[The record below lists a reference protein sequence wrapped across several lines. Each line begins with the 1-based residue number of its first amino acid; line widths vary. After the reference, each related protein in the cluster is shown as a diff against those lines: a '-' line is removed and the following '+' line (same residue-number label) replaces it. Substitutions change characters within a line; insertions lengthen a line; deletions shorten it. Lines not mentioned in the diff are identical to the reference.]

1 MATELIGRDGELA
14 DLLGRLDDAVHGAPQ
29 LVICS
34 GEAGVGKTSLV
45 AELTVRARR
54 DGVRTLWARALELPD
69 TPPFWLWHQAL
80 GTSTPAPGADR
91 VALFDGF
98 AAGLDGATG
107 GVLLVVDD
115 IHWADE
121 PSLQALL
128 YVVRALRERRIMVCA
143 TECCGTAG
151 TGWTT
156 IKPDLLREPVAGS
169 LPLRGLS
176 PTDSA
181 HCLRIEAGR
190 DLPDQLAGEAFDM
203 TAGNPF
209 YLRELGRS
217 LRGSTDDAL
226 RLPTSLRE
234 VVRGRMT
241 PRSASAQELLRAA
254 SILGERFT
262 IAVAARLVERSV
274 PDCLGAVDEA
284 IDAGLL
290 AAADEPG
297 TVRFTHA
304 LVRAALLDGL
314 SLQRRVLLHQR
325 AALGIEELYP
335 DAVEANSAA
344 LAWHWANAAVGGAP
358 EPAVRWAR
366 RAADVALREL
376 AFEEAVRLYGLALTH
391 AADLDPVARGGL
403 LLQRAAAAARAGV
416 LNSAKSDFLAAQAI
430 ARAACHAGP
439 PHRRPEAVVLL
450 AEAALVLEPIGDR
463 SWDRDIA
470 DACAEAL
477 AAGVRDE
484 ARAAGVRDEARAA
497 GVRDEARAAGVRDE
511 ARAACPR
518 DEALAARARDEALA
532 AGARAVA
539 SAADHP
545 PDGTPADGLS
555 GAPPADALPESLR
568 ARLLARATEA
578 AVHLG
583 NLDGVDESSRAA
595 MQSADRS
602 DDPVVLAAAL
612 RARRLA
618 CSGPEHRD
626 EHRVLATRMI
636 EAGERARDPAVE
648 MWGRLWRIDALWEQG
663 DLSVITGELACLSW
677 CSERT
682 GGPMSRWR
690 LLVAQAASA
699 QAHAEFDD
707 ALDLAGQAHELATTL
722 GHPAGEGAYRAL
734 LGVVG
739 HHRGHRREV
748 LTAAAAVT
756 RGPVS
761 NLLLAALGTAFPMM
775 DSGLSAEAEPLYRNL
790 GPPQKWSVPPYFR
803 LNVLAVGGAIAAALR
818 IGDDVAYF
826 REQLGRYRG
835 MHVTGGG
842 NANYLGP
849 VELWLGKFAV
859 ALGDSDVARIELA
872 GAAQTARMIGA
883 PGFAVEAECELAELL
898 LLHRDTAAAVALAKR
913 ALPTAISLAMPPWT
927 HRLRVVAAHEI
938 TCAALTP
945 REREVA
951 DLVARGLTNHE
962 IAAALVLSDR
972 TAQNHVQHI
981 LTKLGF
987 AKRSQ
992 IAAWVSSRI
1001 PQ

>member
-1 MATELIGRDGELA
+1 MTTELIGRDSELA

-34 GEAGVGKTSLV
+34 GEAGVGKTRLV
-45 AELTVRARR
+45 AELAGRARR
-54 DGVRTLWARALELPD
+54 AGVRTLWARALELPD

-80 GTSTPAPGADR
+80 GTSAPAPGADR

-98 AAGLDGATG
+98 AAGLDGAKS

-143 TECCGTAG
+143 TECAG
-151 TGWTT
+151 TESSGWAT
-156 IKPDLLREPVAGS
+156 IKPELLRESVAGS
-169 LPLRGLS
+169 LLLRGLS
-176 PTDSA
+176 PADSA

-190 DLPDQLAGEAFDM
+190 ELPDRLTGEAFDM

-241 PRSASAQELLRAA
+241 PRSTSAQELLRAA

-262 IAVAARLVERSV
+262 IAVAARLVERSI
-274 PDCLGAVDEA
+274 PDCLAAVDEA
-284 IDAGLL
+284 IEAGLL
-290 AAADEPG
+290 GLGEEPG
-297 TVRFTHA
+297 AVRFTHA
-304 LVRAALLDGL
+304 LVRATLLDGL
-314 SLQRRVLLHQR
+314 SLQQRVVLHQR
-325 AALGIEELYP
+325 AALAIEELYP
-335 DAVEANSAA
+335 DAVESNSAA
-344 LAWHWANAAVGGAP
+344 LAWHWANAAVGGTH

-366 RAADVALREL
+366 RAADVAARAL

-391 AADLDPVARGGL
+391 AADIDPIDRGGL
-403 LLQRAAAAARAGV
+403 LLQRAAASVRAGD
-416 LNSAKSDFLAAQAI
+416 LTSARSDCVAAQAV
-430 ARAACHAGP
+430 ARAVDSAQC
-439 PHRRPEAVVLL
+439 RRVAAVLL

-477 AAGVRDE
+477 AADTRPE
-484 ARAAGVRDEARAA
+484 AVADDVQPEPLTDDYRPD
-497 GVRDEARAAGVRDE
+497 D
-511 ARAACPR
+511 
-518 DEALAARARDEALA
+518 L
-532 AGARAVA
+532 RAVGPIGSPTFDA
-539 SAADHP
+539 MPEVVAANPLPGTSSAASLP
-545 PDGTPADGLS
+545 VEVQ
-555 GAPPADALPESLR
+555 PESLR

-578 AVHLG
+578 AVYLG
-583 NLDGVDESSRAA
+583 QLDGIDVSSRAA
-595 MQSADRS
+595 MESAERC
-602 DDPVVLAAAL
+602 DDPGVLAAAL
-612 RARRLA
+612 RARQLA
-618 CSGPEHRD
+618 CSGPEHCD
-626 EHRVLATRMI
+626 EHRVLADRMV

-663 DLSVITGELACLSW
+663 ELGEITGELSCLGW

-682 GGPMSRWR
+682 GGPMSRWH
-690 LLVAQAASA
+690 LLVARAALA

-707 ALDLAGQAHELATTL
+707 ALDLAGQAHALAAKL

-734 LGVVG
+734 LAVVG
-739 HHRGHRREV
+739 HHRGHRREA
-748 LTAAAAVT
+748 LTPPGAPV
-756 RGPVS
+756 RGEVR
-761 NLLLAALGTAFPMM
+761 NLLFAALGTAFPMV
-775 DSGLSAEAEPLYRNL
+775 DSGLNAEAELLYRSL
-790 GPPQKWSVPPYFR
+790 GPPQKWSIPPYFR
-803 LNVLAVGGAIAAALR
+803 LNVLVVGGACAAALG
-818 IGDDVAYF
+818 IVDDVDYF
-826 REQLGRYRG
+826 REQLSPYCD

-842 NANYLGP
+842 GNAHYLGP
-849 VELWLGKFAV
+849 VALWLGKFAA
-859 ALGDSDVARIELA
+859 ALNDPDTARAELDS
-872 GAAQTARMIGA
+872 AAQTARTIGA
-883 PGFAVEAECELAELL
+883 SGFAVEADCELAEFLL
-898 LLHRDTAAAVALAKR
+898 LRGDAVEAVTLAKKS
-913 ALPTAISLAMPPWT
+913 LPQSISLGMRPWT
-927 HRLRVVAAHEI
+927 ERLRVIAAHEI
-938 TCAALTP
+938 ACVALTP

-951 DLVARGLTNHE
+951 ELVARGLTNHE
-962 IAAALVLSDR
+962 IADALVLSDR

-992 IAAWVSSRI
+992 IAAWVSS

>member
-45 AELTVRARR
+45 AELAGRARR

-91 VALFDGF
+91 VDLFDGF
-98 AAGLDGATG
+98 AAGLDGAAS

-128 YVVRALRERRIMVCA
+128 YVVRASRERRIMVCA
-143 TECCGTAG
+143 TECSGTAG
-151 TGWTT
+151 PGWTT

-241 PRSASAQELLRAA
+241 PRSTSARELLRAA

-262 IAVAARLVERSV
+262 IAVVARLVERSISA
-274 PDCLGAVDEA
+274 CLAAVDEA
-284 IDAGLL
+284 IEAGLL
-290 AAADEPG
+290 VPGDEPG
-297 TVRFTHA
+297 AVRFTHA
-304 LVRAALLDGL
+304 LVRATLLDGL
-314 SLQRRVLLHQR
+314 PLQQRVELHQR
-325 AALGIEELYP
+325 AALAIEELYP
-335 DAVEANSAA
+335 DAVESNSAA
-344 LAWHWANAAVGGAP
+344 LAWHWANAAVGAAY

-376 AFEEAVRLYGLALTH
+376 AFEEAVRLYGLALAH
-391 AADLDPVARGGL
+391 AADVDPIERGGL
-403 LLQRAAAAARAGV
+403 LLHRAAASTRAGD
-416 LNSAKSDFLAAQAI
+416 LTSAKSDCTAAQAV
-430 ARAACHAGP
+430 ARAVGDRRSHSGAGDSARDR
-439 PHRRPEAVVLL
+439 HKAAVLL

-477 AAGVRDE
+477 AADTRPD
-484 ARAAGVRDEARAA
+484 
-497 GVRDEARAAGVRDE
+497 
-511 ARAACPR
+511 
-518 DEALAARARDEALA
+518 
-532 AGARAVA
+532 
-539 SAADHP
+539 SMTADAP
-545 PDGTPADGLS
+545 IGTPITE
-555 GAPPADALPESLR
+555 APIVGVLPESLR

-578 AVHLG
+578 AVYLG
-583 NLDGVDESSRAA
+583 NLGGVDESSRAA
-595 MQSADRS
+595 LESADRS
-602 DDPVVLAAAL
+602 DDPGVLAAAL
-612 RARRLA
+612 RARQLA
-618 CSGPEHRD
+618 RSGPEHRD
-626 EHRVLATRMI
+626 EHRVLAARMI

-663 DLSVITGELACLSW
+663 DLSEITGELACLGW
-677 CSERT
+677 CSDRT
-682 GGPMSRWR
+682 GGPMSRWH
-690 LLVAQAASA
+690 LLIAQAALA

-707 ALDLAGQAHELATTL
+707 ALELGGQAHTLAAKL
-722 GHPAGEGAYRAL
+722 GHPAGEGAHRAL
-734 LGVVG
+734 LAVVG
-739 HHRGHRREV
+739 HHRGHRHEALAGPRAPVRGEV
-748 LTAAAAVT
+748 
-756 RGPVS
+756 R
-761 NLLLAALGTAFPMM
+761 NLLFAALGTAFPMV
-775 DSGLSAEAEPLYRNL
+775 DSGLVAEADPFYRGL
-790 GPPQKWSVPPYFR
+790 GPPRKWSIPPYFR
-803 LNVLAVGGAIAAALR
+803 LNVLAVGGSIAAAL
-818 IGDDVAYF
+818 GLAEDVGYF
-826 REQLGRYRG
+826 RERLDPFRG

-842 NANYLGP
+842 GNAHYLGP
-849 VELWLGKFAV
+849 VTLWLGKFAA
-859 ALGDSDVARIELA
+859 ALDDPDSARAELCD
-872 GAAQTARMIGA
+872 AAQAARAIGA
-883 PGFAVEAECELAELL
+883 PGFAVEADCELAELL
-898 LLHRDTAAAVALAKR
+898 LRDGDPAAAVAVAKR
-913 ALPTAISLAMPPWT
+913 ALPQAISFGMVPWVE
-927 HRLRVVAAHEI
+927 RLRIVAAREI
-938 TCAALTP
+938 SCTALTP

-951 DLVARGLTNHE
+951 DLVTRGLTNHE
-962 IAAALVLSDR
+962 IASALVLSDR

-992 IAAWVSSRI
+992 IAAWVSGRT
-1001 PQ
+1001 Q

>member
-1 MATELIGRDGELA
+1 MRRGELIGRDGELA
-14 DLLGRLDDAVHGAPQ
+14 DLQGRLDAAVHGAPQ

-45 AELTVRARR
+45 AELAGRARR

-98 AAGLDGATG
+98 AAGLDGATA

-128 YVVRALRERRIMVCA
+128 YVVRESRERRIMVCA
-143 TECCGTAG
+143 TECSGTAG
-151 TGWTT
+151 AGWTT

-190 DLPDQLAGEAFDM
+190 DLPDQLAREAFDM

-217 LRGSTDDAL
+217 LRGSTEDAL
-226 RLPTSLRE
+226 RLPTSLRD

-241 PRSASAQELLRAA
+241 PRSTSAQGLLRAA

-262 IAVAARLVERSV
+262 IAVAARLVERSIS
-274 PDCLGAVDEA
+274 DCLAAVDEA
-284 IDAGLL
+284 IEAGLL
-290 AAADEPG
+290 VPGEEPG
-297 TVRFTHA
+297 AVRFTHA
-304 LVRAALLDGL
+304 LVRATLLDGL
-314 SLQRRVLLHQR
+314 SLQQRVVLHQR
-325 AALGIEELYP
+325 AALAIEELYP
-335 DAVEANSAA
+335 DAVESNSAA
-344 LAWHWANAAVGGAP
+344 LAWHWANAAVGGP
-358 EPAVRWAR
+358 HEPAVRWAR

-376 AFEEAVRLYGLALTH
+376 AFEEAVRLYGLALAH
-391 AADLDPVARGGL
+391 AADIDPVDRGRL
-403 LLQRAAAAARAGV
+403 LLHRAAASARAGD
-416 LNSAKSDFLAAQAI
+416 LAAAKADCIAAQAI
-430 ARAACHAGP
+430 ARATDD
-439 PHRRPEAVVLL
+439 RRQLTRGGDSAPGRHNAAVLL

-463 SWDRDIA
+463 NWDRDIA
-470 DACAEAL
+470 DACADALAFARPETLRAAPGAL
-477 AAGVRDE
+477 AA
-484 ARAAGVRDEARAA
+484 
-497 GVRDEARAAGVRDE
+497 
-511 ARAACPR
+511 
-518 DEALAARARDEALA
+518 AARSEAM
-532 AGARAVA
+532 
-539 SAADHP
+539 
-545 PDGTPADGLS
+545 TADGLPGGVIAGGPR
-555 GAPPADALPESLR
+555 GALSADGRGAAATHPQCVDVLPESLR

-578 AVHLG
+578 AVYLG

-595 MQSADRS
+595 LEFADRS
-602 DDPVVLAAAL
+602 DDPGVLAAAL
-612 RARRLA
+612 RARQLA

-626 EHRVLATRMI
+626 EHRVLAARMI
-636 EAGERARDPAVE
+636 EAGVRGRDPAVE

-663 DLSVITGELACLSW
+663 DLSEVTGELACLGW

-682 GGPMSRWR
+682 GGPMSRWH
-690 LLVAQAASA
+690 LLIAQAALA

-707 ALDLAGQAHELATTL
+707 ALELAGQAHALAAKL
-722 GHPAGEGAYRAL
+722 GHPAGEGAHRAL
-734 LGVVG
+734 LAVVG
-739 HHRGHRREV
+739 HHRGHRPEA
-748 LTAAAAVT
+748 LTAPGAPV
-756 RGPVS
+756 RGEVR
-761 NLLLAALGTAFPMM
+761 NLLFAALGTAFPMV
-775 DSGLSAEAEPLYRNL
+775 DSGLVAEAEPLYRSL
-790 GPPQKWSVPPYFR
+790 GPPRKWSIPPYFR
-803 LNVLAVGGAIAAALR
+803 LNVIAVGGSIAAAL
-818 IGDDVAYF
+818 GLTDDVDYF
-826 REQLGRYRG
+826 RERLGPYRG

-842 NANYLGP
+842 GNAHYLGP
-849 VELWLGKFAV
+849 VTLWLGKFAA
-859 ALGDSDVARIELA
+859 ALDDPDAARSELC
-872 GAAQTARMIGA
+872 GAAQTARAIGA
-883 PGFAVEAECELAELL
+883 PGFAVEADAELAELVL
-898 LLHRDTAAAVALAKR
+898 RNGDSADAVAIAKR
-913 ALPTAISLAMPPWT
+913 ALPPAISLGMDPWVD
-927 HRLRVVAAHEI
+927 RLRVVAAREI
-938 TCAALTP
+938 SCTALIP

-951 DLVARGLTNHE
+951 DLVTRGLTNHE
-962 IAAALVLSDR
+962 IASALVLSDR

-992 IAAWVSSRI
+992 IAAWVSGRT

>member
-1 MATELIGRDGELA
+1 MTTELIGRDGELA
-14 DLLGRLDDAVHGAPQ
+14 DLLGRLDDAVRGAPQ

-45 AELTVRARR
+45 AELAGRARR

-98 AAGLDGATG
+98 AAGLDGATS

-128 YVVRALRERRIMVCA
+128 YVVRASRERRIMVCA
-143 TECCGTAG
+143 TECSGTAG
-151 TGWTT
+151 PGWTT

-176 PTDSA
+176 PADSA

-241 PRSASAQELLRAA
+241 PRSTSARELLRAA

-262 IAVAARLVERSV
+262 IAVVARLVERSI
-274 PDCLGAVDEA
+274 PECLAAVDEA
-284 IDAGLL
+284 IEAGLL
-290 AAADEPG
+290 VPGEEPG
-297 TVRFTHA
+297 AVRFTHA

-314 SLQRRVLLHQR
+314 SLQQRVVLHQR
-325 AALGIEELYP
+325 AALAIEELYP
-335 DAVEANSAA
+335 DAVESNSAA
-344 LAWHWANAAVGGAP
+344 LAWHWANAAVGGAY

-376 AFEEAVRLYGLALTH
+376 AFEEAVRLYGLALAH
-391 AADLDPVARGGL
+391 AADVDPIDRGGL
-403 LLQRAAAAARAGV
+403 LLQRAAASTRAGD
-416 LNSAKSDFLAAQAI
+416 LTSAKSDCAAAQAV
-430 ARAACHAGP
+430 ARAARGRQNTCGAGDSAQDR
-439 PHRRPEAVVLL
+439 HKAAVLL

-477 AAGVRDE
+477 AADTWPDSMTADAPIGTPTVD
-484 ARAAGVRDEARAA
+484 GM
-497 GVRDEARAAGVRDE
+497 
-511 ARAACPR
+511 P
-518 DEALAARARDEALA
+518 
-532 AGARAVA
+532 AVA
-539 SAADHP
+539 DADSMP
-545 PDGTPADGLS
+545 GTPATE
-555 GAPPADALPESLR
+555 APTVGVLPESLR

-578 AVHLG
+578 AVYLG
-583 NLDGVDESSRAA
+583 NLGGVDESSRAA
-595 MQSADRS
+595 LESADRS
-602 DDPVVLAAAL
+602 DDPGVLAAAL
-612 RARRLA
+612 RARQLA
-618 CSGPEHRD
+618 RSGPEHRD
-626 EHRVLATRMI
+626 EHRVLAARMI

-663 DLSVITGELACLSW
+663 DLSEITGELSCLGW
-677 CSERT
+677 CSDRT
-682 GGPMSRWR
+682 GGPMSRWH
-690 LLVAQAASA
+690 LLIAQAALA
-699 QAHAEFDD
+699 QAHAEFED
-707 ALDLAGQAHELATTL
+707 ALELGGQAHALAAKL
-722 GHPAGEGAYRAL
+722 GHPAGEGAHRAL
-734 LGVVG
+734 LAVVG
-739 HHRGHRREV
+739 HHRGHRHEALTGPGAPARGEV
-748 LTAAAAVT
+748 
-756 RGPVS
+756 R
-761 NLLLAALGTAFPMM
+761 NLLFAALGTAFPMV
-775 DSGLSAEAEPLYRNL
+775 DSGLITEAEPFYRSL
-790 GPPQKWSVPPYFR
+790 GPPRKWSIPPYFR
-803 LNVLAVGGAIAAALR
+803 LNVLAVGGSIAAAL
-818 IGDDVAYF
+818 GLADDVDYF
-826 REQLGRYRG
+826 RERLDPFRG

-842 NANYLGP
+842 GNAHYLGP
-849 VELWLGKFAV
+849 VTLWLGKFAG
-859 ALGDSDVARIELA
+859 ALDDPDTARTEL
-872 GAAQTARMIGA
+872 GHAAQTARAIGA
-883 PGFAVEAECELAELL
+883 PGFAVEADCELAELL
-898 LLHRDTAAAVALAKR
+898 LRDGDPVEAVTIAKR
-913 ALPTAISLAMPPWT
+913 AVPQAVSFGMCPWVE
-927 HRLRVVAAHEI
+927 RLHVVAAREI
-938 TCAALTP
+938 SCIALTP

-951 DLVARGLTNHE
+951 DLVTRGLTNHE
-962 IAAALVLSDR
+962 IASALVLSDR

-992 IAAWVSSRI
+992 IAAWVSGRTS
-1001 PQ
+1001 Q